1 MTKDKLEIGVN
12 KLKTGFFAL
21 ILIGLALSPMYFIDF
36 NNIVAQDII
45 TLSFSTFM
53 CYCSYRYFIKRI
65 LMGPIITLTREFIK
79 VKDEDTEHIYT
90 WATIKK
96 VKVEVV
102 TEKNIEGKDVSRTML
117 SIWTTTK
124 DKLDEFF
131 ISDIEMNS
139 DDIRELINSYQN
151 GTAANNVYKT

>member
-1 MTKDKLEIGVN
+1 
-12 KLKTGFFAL
+12 
-21 ILIGLALSPMYFIDF
+21 
-36 NNIVAQDII
+36 
-45 TLSFSTFM
+45 
-53 CYCSYRYFIKRI
+53 
-65 LMGPIITLTREFIK
+65 MGPIITLTREFIK